1 MISWNYK
8 YVDYLNCIKLYS
20 LKSYSF
26 VFIYIILQLI
36 NLTYSIESNLKWLIY
51 SNQIMDTYSIKD
63 LISMGQGN
71 IFYHLH
77 SGNYTNLI
85 ELPQLNSIFVIG
97 NRNAIFRLN
106 PENLRLMASF
116 ELPSKP
122 ITSFCMTN
130 TKTPCIETPG
140 FNLLLQTHDKQNI
153 WYCYLYQTV
162 YMNHNV
168 IPKVQSAR
176 CEIPSPLN
184 LEPES
189 RLVQWENAVYS
200 SLDINRPGV
209 SLMGSDGFLYSS
221 GWFHGAMRIHRSRL
235 PNFDGKANWNQFL
248 ATPPDEVF
256 LKESTHF
263 ICAFETSDSVY
274 FLIRELKS
282 PTCEARIHNRFVQT
296 SSSFADTDN
305 VQFSSS
311 SSSSSFSK
319 SSTKT
324 TILSSINETPVT
336 RLIRICKSDPGGYQY
351 VNEGEFV
358 TFSKV
363 TLECKFHQNHPIDYY
378 NYKTENKKELFTDP
392 LLTEFSYGYS
402 ISGKWDPLD
411 KKLYVSYQTGM
422 KYPTGDALCVYALN
436 DIENA
441 FNSELAPNENLGKT
455 QILPNNFENMCK
467 NLASGQLTES
477 NIDKIRQLPRTHL
490 LRVKHVHPI
499 DNRPLII
506 RPVPGLPFQEINHQL
521 GWYHIEI
528 DHNDKNVILYLAG
541 KKHIERYGLFN
552 LSTDDTM
559 EICPWDQLTIEDF
572 GIENEIITGIYM
584 KHIKPNKDFYI
595 LTSNHVIQL
604 PKFIQLCETI
614 KKSSECINTNSML
627 CKWNNQINQC
637 EIKNKLLLINN
648 NKNLLINQK
657 NFFDK
662 NQKNQILLLNNILTK
677 FSTSNSNFC
686 LFDKNKLKKYIN
698 NNLIDYWWKNLQG
711 HLRQQQHQQQRTMIN
726 QQNELIQNIQ
736 SSIICMTSIWSPII
750 NQYQNLT
757 CHCQPC
763 MDCINDELYRIE
775 INNCQIH
782 PSWSLWS
789 PWSSCSSD
797 CGHGIRTRMR
807 RCDSPQP
814 VEMKINNQNT
824 KKLIGCK
831 HSYEIPVDENPY
843 PPEVELQVEQ
853 CQQTN
858 KMCIHEVSSPV
869 LSEKQIY
876 HSGEIF
882 LKWNNWKDCSTK
894 CGIGIKTRNLICST
908 VMNKWEQSDSSQ
920 CSIINSE
927 IVDTRICENFTCQ
940 QEIVHSEW
948 TPWFKVLPNNPRI
961 LKYATIP
968 GQLNSRVY
976 YEQRLRHSCSVPFEN
991 ADDLQIVSTQIVERK
1006 CFNIDQKCS
1015 TVSNIINSQTDEEN
1029 RILSETIERSNS
1041 IWSPWSEWSECNQ
1054 NCIPLES
1061 ISSDDQLDKQQT
1073 KFSSTILYT
1082 SNQYQTRTRK
1092 CLSSVCSQNNR
1103 LDAVIDLRRCPS
1115 KPACKS
1121 GWSCWSDWSN
1131 CFPKKYDKRN
1141 KNSPCSWRDDD
1152 GESTRTR
1159 TCILTPYDQNPEKQK
1174 IICNGYE
1181 QMKKQCI
1188 WFGGDQTECSEFNLT
1203 GIYSDIPIDIN
1214 TNYHKTS
1221 VWSSWSTWSSCG
1233 LIQSQTSEN
1242 KLQSSENSL
1251 DPTSPHLLAVRTRE
1265 CQLINIDNSELHVV
1279 DNHRTVCSG
1288 SWNQMKTCPNMALN
1302 IAGVFGHMNRKRI
1315 KNKFTTLHIILIGLL
1330 SFVAGILVAGV
1341 GIIIYHRECHKRHL
1355 NRNINGNSKN
1365 NNISK
1370 LKSELVPED
1379 DINNLHPNHLNF
1391 SPPPQPILTLP
1402 IPNIVT
1408 SSINENSLNCGYQKA
1423 HSIVYDSVASQDG
1436 VTYLEP
1442 NLNYQRKPNNDQPNA
1457 YSRLNYIPD
1466 SFSPDEAF
1474 NRREGTTTVANKID
1488 GMLRN
1493 DGFWSYPR
1501 SGRLM
1506 TLSNPLNFYEE
1517 NVSNLPTQYYDD
1529 TLGCQLRHHQ
1539 QHHNPNLASQFY
1551 STNIHHLL
1559 RSEDNR
1565 DNCGK
1570 YLKSALSTS
1579 PSGYKPSGIFNR
1591 INIDKVQQ
1599 YSQPPILIPQSHPEY
1614 RRKSQIHNQ
1623 TISTIST
1630 QLEPWYASAAIGLP
1644 NSSSNSNSNRR
1655 LMSDYGTSPIDMTNT
1670 HQYRHEH
1677 VVSRDENNDN
1687 NHEESF
1693 RFPPKMPILSER
1705 HKLYDVNSQ
1714 SRLIPSLSVYSH
1726 HSYSSN
1732 FLDADNRSSVWSGG
1746 ESIPFERPSNP
1757 HLREPNEF
1765 FEQQSPSSLLF
1776 PSPSRP
1782 PHITSEN
1789 IPSSVPVTTYCMTP

>member
-1 MISWNYK
+1 
-8 YVDYLNCIKLYS
+8 
-20 LKSYSF
+20 
-26 VFIYIILQLI
+26 
-36 NLTYSIESNLKWLIY
+36 
-51 SNQIMDTYSIKD
+51 
-63 LISMGQGN
+63 MGQGN

-77 SGNYTNLI
+77 SGNYTNLL
-85 ELPQLNSIFVIG
+85 ELPHLNSIFVIG

-122 ITSFCMTN
+122 ITSFCMAN
-130 TKTPCIETPG
+130 TKTPCIETPE

-162 YMNHNV
+162 YMNQNV
-168 IPKVQSAR
+168 IPNVQSAR

-189 RLVQWENAVYS
+189 RLVQWENSVYS

-248 ATPPDEVF
+248 ATPPDDVF

-263 ICAFETSDSVY
+263 ICAFETSDSAY

-296 SSSFADTDN
+296 SSSFGDTDN
-305 VQFSSS
+305 VRFSSS
-311 SSSSSFSK
+311 SSSSYSK
-319 SSTKT
+319 SSIKT
-324 TILSSINETPVT
+324 TILSSITETPVT
-336 RLIRICKSDPGGYQY
+336 RLIRICKRDPGGYQY

-363 TLECKFHQNHPIDYY
+363 TLECKFHQNHPINYY
-378 NYKTENKKELFTDP
+378 NYKAENKKELFTDP
-392 LLTEFSYGYS
+392 LLTEFSYGHS

-411 KKLYVSYQTGM
+411 NKLYVSYQTGM

-436 DIENA
+436 DIEDA
-441 FNSELAPNENLGKT
+441 FNSQLSPNENSGKT
-455 QILPNNFENMCK
+455 QILPNTFENMCK
-467 NLASGQLTES
+467 NLDSGQLTES

-490 LRVKHVHPI
+490 LRVKHVNPI

-506 RPVPGLPFQEINHQL
+506 RPVPGLPFKQINHQL

-541 KKHIERYGLFN
+541 KQRIERYALFN

-584 KHIKPNKDFYI
+584 KHIKPSKEFYI
-595 LTSNHVIQL
+595 LTSKHVIQL
-604 PKFIQLCETI
+604 PKSIQLCETI
-614 KKSSECINTNSML
+614 KTSSECINTNRIS
-627 CKWNNQINQC
+627 CKWNNLLNKC
-637 EIKNKLLLINN
+637 EINYKTSINHENIIKTNFYKKKNDQNQN
-648 NKNLLINQK
+648 NK
-657 NFFDK
+657 
-662 NQKNQILLLNNILTK
+662 ILFNNIFSK
-677 FSTSNSNFC
+677 FSTFNPNFC
-686 LFDKNKLKKYIN
+686 LFDKNKFQKNIN
-698 NNLIDYWWKNLQG
+698 DQLINYWWKHLQG
-711 HLRQQQHQQQRTMIN
+711 HLHHHQQQH
-726 QQNELIQNIQ
+726 QQNELIQNNQ
-736 SSIICMTSIWSPII
+736 SPIICMTSIWSPLL

-763 MDCINDELYRIE
+763 IDCTNDELYRMKVM
-775 INNCQIH
+775 NCYFQ
-782 PSWSLWS
+782 PSWSFWS

-814 VEMKINNQNT
+814 VEMKIINQNT

-831 HSYEIPVDENPY
+831 HSYDIPVDENSY
-843 PPEVELQVEQ
+843 PPEVELQVEH

-858 KMCIHEVSSPV
+858 KVCNHEVSSSI
-869 LSEKQIY
+869 LSKEQTY
-876 HSGEIF
+876 HLGETF
-882 LKWNNWKDCSTK
+882 LKWNDWKDCSTK

-908 VMNKWEQSDSSQ
+908 IINKWDQSDTSQ
-920 CSIINSE
+920 CSIVNSE
-927 IVDTRICENFTCQ
+927 TIDTRICENFTCQ

-948 TPWFKVLPNNPRI
+948 TPWLKVLPNNPRI
-961 LKYATIP
+961 LKYTTIP
-968 GQLNSRVY
+968 GRLNSQVY
-976 YEQRLRHSCSVPFEN
+976 YEQRLRHSCSVPFEKTS
-991 ADDLQIVSTQIVERK
+991 DLQIVRTQIVERK
-1006 CFNIDQKCS
+1006 CFSLDQKCS
-1015 TVSNIINSQTDEEN
+1015 SVSNIINSQTDEEN
-1029 RILSETIERSNS
+1029 RIVSETTEGSSNS

-1061 ISSDDQLDKQQT
+1061 ISSADQLDKQQT

-1082 SNQYQTRTRK
+1082 SNQYQIRTRK
-1092 CLSSVCSQNNR
+1092 CLSSACSQNNR

-1131 CFPKKYDKRN
+1131 CFSMKYDKRSI
-1141 KNSPCSWRDDD
+1141 KSPCNWRDD
-1152 GESTRTR
+1152 GKSTRTR

-1174 IICNGYE
+1174 VICSGYE

-1233 LIQSQTSEN
+1233 LIQTQTSGNE
-1242 KLQSSENSL
+1242 LQFSENSL
-1251 DPTSPHLLAVRTRE
+1251 DPTNPHLLAVRRRE
-1265 CQLINIDNSELHVV
+1265 CQLINIDNSELYTV
-1279 DNHRTVCSG
+1279 DSHRTVCFG

-1302 IAGVFGHMNRKRI
+1302 IAGVFGHVNRKRI

-1341 GIIIYHRECHKRHL
+1341 GIIIYHRECHKRYL
-1355 NRNINGNSKN
+1355 TRNINGNNKN
-1365 NNISK
+1365 NSISK
-1370 LKSELVPED
+1370 LKSGLVPED

-1408 SSINENSLNCGYQKA
+1408 SSINENSLNCGYRKA
-1423 HSIVYDSVASQDG
+1423 NSIVYDSVASQDG

-1442 NLNYQRKPNNDQPNA
+1442 NINYQQKSNNDQPNA
-1457 YSRLNYIPD
+1457 YSRFNYIPD
-1466 SFSPDEAF
+1466 SRSKDETFS
-1474 NRREGTTTVANKID
+1474 RRETTTAANKVD

-1501 SGRLM
+1501 SGRVI
-1506 TLSNPLNFYEE
+1506 TPSNPLNFYED
-1517 NVSNLPTQYYDD
+1517 NVSNLPTQYYHD
-1529 TLGCQLRHHQ
+1529 TIGYQLRHHQ
-1539 QHHNPNLASQFY
+1539 QHHNSNPASQFY
-1551 STNIHHLL
+1551 STDIGH
-1559 RSEDNR
+1559 SPQSKDNH
-1565 DNCGK
+1565 DDYGK
-1570 YLKSALSTS
+1570 YLDNSLS
-1579 PSGYKPSGIFNR
+1579 PSPSDYKPSEIFKR
-1591 INIDKVQQ
+1591 INIDTVQQ
-1599 YSQPPILIPQSHPEY
+1599 YSQSPILIPQNHPKY

-1644 NSSSNSNSNRR
+1644 NSSGNSNSNRR
-1655 LMSDYGTSPIDMTNT
+1655 LMSDYGTSPMDMTNT

-1677 VVSRDENNDN
+1677 VVSHDENNDN
-1687 NHEESF
+1687 HHEESF

-1732 FLDADNRSSVWSGG
+1732 FLDTDNRSSVWSGG

-1765 FEQQSPSSLLF
+1765 FEQRSPSSQLL
-1776 PSPSRP
+1776 PSQTRP
-1782 PHITSEN
+1782 PHITSEE
-1789 IPSSVPVTTYCMTP
+1789 IPSSVPVTTYCITP